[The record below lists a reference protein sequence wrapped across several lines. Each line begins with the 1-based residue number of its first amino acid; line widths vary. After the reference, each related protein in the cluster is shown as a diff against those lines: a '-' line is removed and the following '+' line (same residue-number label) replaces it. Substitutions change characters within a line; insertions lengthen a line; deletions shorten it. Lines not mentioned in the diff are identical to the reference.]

1 MSGRNRSKSSYK
13 SPPYDHHHYT
23 DSGSSS
29 PLPPPPAPVSGSTDR
44 RLNLWRAISNELN
57 TLSTIQKETQNTTRT
72 SINENSMSGVL
83 AVYDADGNRVLQD
96 FIFNNTD
103 PDGTVDSKI
112 RDIES
117 LKSSYEKN
125 KKKLLEEKKKL
136 ELIIGSLKKIVG
148 DAGSALSFTGG
159 PAGSL
164 TSLSGASASGSS
176 SSSNMMLG
184 LSAGGTASGVVNSG
198 SSADLP
204 LSATKKRRYE
214 EDSIS
219 PTPPA
224 PKRSYSTNSNSN
236 RPDHLITIGSQ
247 VAFRLHKQR
256 INIEEEEEW
265 IQCEVT
271 KVSAD
276 GNRYEVRDP
285 EPDENGNPGQSYK
298 ASFRDLIRIPP
309 ETGTSN
315 LPNYPI
321 GAKVLAR
328 YPETTTFYRAE
339 VMGTTSRGGKCRLK
353 FVGEEEEGKEQ
364 EVERRVVLPIPHYR

>member
-1 MSGRNRSKSSYK
+1 MSG
-13 SPPYDHHHYT
+13 
-23 DSGSSS
+23 
-29 PLPPPPAPVSGSTDR
+29 ATDR

-57 TLSTIQKETQNTTRT
+57 TLSTIQQETLKTTRT
-72 SINENSMSGVL
+72 AINENSMSGVL

-96 FIFNNTD
+96 FIFNTTD

-117 LKSSYEKN
+117 LKSAYEKN

-148 DAGSALSFTGG
+148 DAGSAVSFTSAA
-159 PAGSL
+159 AGSSSS
-164 TSLSGASASGSS
+164 TAAGSGSGSS
-176 SSSNMMLG
+176 SIGGSSNLN
-184 LSAGGTASGVVNSG
+184 SSGGIANSG
-198 SSADLP
+198 AGSGGSNNNNTDLP
-204 LSATKKRRYE
+204 PTGVHKKRRYE
-214 EDSIS
+214 EDSVN
-219 PTPPA
+219 PGGPL
-224 PKRSYSTNSNSN
+224 PKRTYSSSSGSS
-236 RPDHLITIGSQ
+236 RPDHLITVGSQ

-256 INIEEEEEW
+256 VNTEEEEEW

-271 KVSAD
+271 KVLAD
-276 GNRYEVRDP
+276 GTRYEVRDP
-285 EPDENGNPGQSYK
+285 EPDENGNPGQVYK

-309 ETGTSN
+309 ETGSSAA
-315 LPNYPI
+315 LPNYPV

-339 VMGTTSRGGKCRLK
+339 VMSTTSRGGKCRLK

-364 EVERRVVLPIPHYR
+364 EVERRVVLPIPNYR